1 MAQALAIRFTV
12 FRWTIWFKLWTR
24 LVIYPMSGNNAM
36 LKIDFTD
43 PRKRSFVR
51 SFLYTG
57 SEMMH
62 LPWINVR
69 RINLN
74 EKFSRSSRPVFLK
87 FLRNSQEITSVGFS
101 FLTLLKRDFGAGVFQ
116 WICEIFKNTFSM
128 EHPMWLLLVWQ
139 VYLHQIINL
148 NTNVLKVFQV
158 SLELF
163 LG

>member
-57 SEMMH
+57 SEMIH

-87 FLRNSQEITSVGFS
+87 FLRNSQENTCVGFS
-101 FLTLLKRDFGAGVFQ
+101 FKQSYRWLGACNFIKKRLQ
-116 WICEIFKNTFSM
+116 RRCFS
-128 EHPMWLLLVWQ
+128 
-139 VYLHQIINL
+139 
-148 NTNVLKVFQV
+148 V
-158 SLELF
+158 SLRNF
-163 LG
+163 

>member
-57 SEMMH
+57 SEMIH

-74 EKFSRSSRPVFLK
+74 KFSRSSRPVFLK
-87 FLRNSQEITSVGFS
+87 FLRNSQENTCVGFS
-101 FLTLLKRDFGAGVFQ
+101 FKQSCRWLGACNFIKKRLQ
-116 WICEIFKNTFSM
+116 RRCFS
-128 EHPMWLLLVWQ
+128 
-139 VYLHQIINL
+139 
-148 NTNVLKVFQV
+148 V
-158 SLELF
+158 SLRNF
-163 LG
+163 

>member
-24 LVIYPMSGNNAM
+24 LVIYPMSGNNAT

-57 SEMMH
+57 SEMIH

-69 RINLN
+69 RINLSK
-74 EKFSRSSRPVFLK
+74 KFSRSSRPVFSVFAKFTGKHLCWILFLTKLLPLGAQVFFCEFAK
-87 FLRNSQEITSVGFS
+87 FLKAH
-101 FLTLLKRDFGAGVFQ
+101 FLWSTPCGCF
-116 WICEIFKNTFSM
+116 
-128 EHPMWLLLVWQ
+128 
-139 VYLHQIINL
+139 
-148 NTNVLKVFQV
+148 
-158 SLELF
+158 
-163 LG
+163 

>member
-1 MAQALAIRFTV
+1 MSESSKRWFSYRPEKANFRAQPF
-12 FRWTIWFKLWTR
+12 
-24 LVIYPMSGNNAM
+24 S
-36 LKIDFTD
+36 
-43 PRKRSFVR
+43 
-51 SFLYTG
+51 YTG
-57 SEMMH
+57 SEIIH

-74 EKFSRSSRPVFLK
+74 KKFSRSSRPMFLK
-87 FLRNSQEITSVGFS
+87 FLRNSQEIASVGFS

-139 VYLHQIINL
+139 VHLHQIINL
-148 NTNVLKVFQV
+148 NTNVLKA
-158 SLELF
+158 F

>member
-1 MAQALAIRFTV
+1 MDYRGKIELIFIATKIPWPWHSYLTRSLVGKALEKSCKWLLSYAVILKAGACMRLTPYG
-12 FRWTIWFKLWTR
+12 W

-57 SEMMH
+57 SEMIH

-87 FLRNSQEITSVGFS
+87 FLRNSHENTCAGFS
-101 FLTLLKRDFGAGVFQ
+101 F
-116 WICEIFKNTFSM
+116 
-128 EHPMWLLLVWQ
+128 
-139 VYLHQIINL
+139 
-148 NTNVLKVFQV
+148 
-158 SLELF
+158 
-163 LG
+163 

>member
-57 SEMMH
+57 SEMIH

-74 EKFSRSSRPVFLK
+74 KKFSRSSRPVFLK
-87 FLRNSQEITSVGFS
+87 FLRNSQENTCVGFS
-101 FLTLLKRDFGAGVFQ
+101 FKQSCRWLGACNFIKKRLQ
-116 WICEIFKNTFSM
+116 RRCFS
-128 EHPMWLLLVWQ
+128 
-139 VYLHQIINL
+139 
-148 NTNVLKVFQV
+148 V
-158 SLELF
+158 SLRNF
-163 LG
+163 